1 VSIVRVLYLPEQAR
15 KMIRTRRFSTEH
27 FINVLFRRVTMGHR
41 SMTFVEAY
49 RRQVLEAI
57 SSIDLD
63 RVEQAIHWFREAR
76 EQGRM
81 IFVAGNG
88 GSAATA
94 SHLVCDLVKDVSF
107 GRDLR
112 FRAMA
117 LQDAIPTATAYA
129 NDVGFS
135 EGIVETLRNF
145 AQAGDL
151 YMALSGSGNSPNL
164 VKGLE
169 WANAHG
175 LRTLALTGRDG
186 GKLGAAAQLN
196 IQVSVPHM
204 GRIQDA
210 HHVICHMLSYAFSET
225 P

>member
-1 VSIVRVLYLPEQAR
+1 MAS
-15 KMIRTRRFSTEH
+15 
-27 FINVLFRRVTMGHR
+27 
-41 SMTFVEAY
+41 FVETY
-49 RRQVLEAI
+49 RQQTMDAI
-57 SSIDLD
+57 TAINLAE
-63 RVEQAIHWFREAR
+63 VEQAIEWFREAR
-76 EQGRM
+76 AEGRM

-94 SHLVCDLVKDVSF
+94 SHLVCDLVKDVSYQK
-107 GRDLR
+107 DLR

-117 LQDAIPTATAYA
+117 LQDAIPTATAYS
-129 NDVGFS
+129 NDVDFT

-145 AQAGDL
+145 ARPGDL
-151 YMALSGSGNSPNL
+151 YMALSGSGNSMNL
-164 VKGLE
+164 VKGIE
-169 WANAHG
+169 WANQFG
-175 LRTLALTGRDG
+175 MKTLALTGRDG

>member
-1 VSIVRVLYLPEQAR
+1 MA
-15 KMIRTRRFSTEH
+15 
-27 FINVLFRRVTMGHR
+27 
-41 SMTFVEAY
+41 FVEMY
-49 RRQVLEAI
+49 RQHVLEAI
-57 SSIDLD
+57 DAIDLQ
-63 RVEQAIHWFREAR
+63 RVEQAIEWFREAR

-81 IFVAGNG
+81 IFIAGNG

-107 GRDLR
+107 GKEKR
-112 FRAMA
+112 FRALA
-117 LQDAIPTATAYA
+117 LQDAIPTATAYS
-129 NDVGFS
+129 NDVHFE
-135 EGIVETLRNF
+135 EGIVEQLRNF
-145 AQAGDL
+145 AQPGDL
-151 YMALSGSGNSPNL
+151 YMALSGSGNSINL

-169 WANAHG
+169 YANSFG

-196 IQVSVPHM
+196 IQVAVPHM

-210 HHVICHMLSYAFSET
+210 HHIVCHMISYAFSDT

>member
-1 VSIVRVLYLPEQAR
+1 MA
-15 KMIRTRRFSTEH
+15 
-27 FINVLFRRVTMGHR
+27 
-41 SMTFVEAY
+41 FVETY
-49 RRQVLEAI
+49 RQQVLQAI
-57 SSIDLD
+57 DAIDLR
-63 RVEQAIHWFREAR
+63 RVEQAIEWFREAR
-76 EQGRM
+76 EQGHM
-81 IFVAGNG
+81 IFIAGNG

-94 SHLVCDLVKDVSF
+94 SHLVCDLVKDVSY
-107 GRDLR
+107 GKQQR

-117 LQDAIPTATAYA
+117 LQDAIATATAYS
-129 NDVGFS
+129 NDVHFE
-135 EGIVETLRNF
+135 EGIAEQLRNF
-145 AQAGDL
+145 ARPGDL
-151 YMALSGSGNSPNL
+151 YVALSGSGNSMNL

-169 WANAHG
+169 YANEAG

-210 HHVICHMLSYAFSET
+210 HHIVCHMISYAFSET